1 MAKGIL
7 GKKLGMTQIFNEEGS
22 LIPVTVIEAGPCTV
36 VQKKTTESDGY
47 NSVQLGFGEK
57 RERLFN
63 KPLKGHFAKV
73 NIQPKRYLKEIR
85 VEEKDELAAL
95 SVGDQVKADIFSEG
109 EKVDVTGITKGK
121 GYQGPI
127 KRHGFHRGP
136 MSHGSKYHRGIGS
149 LGSVDPAR
157 VFKGRKMAGR
167 MGGNRRTIQ
176 ALEIVKVD
184 LERNLLLIKGA
195 VPGVKG
201 SLVMVHNTVK
211 Q

>member
-7 GKKLGMTQIFNEEGS
+7 GKKLGMTQIFNEQGS

-36 VQKKTTESDGY
+36 VQRKTVDSDGY
-47 NSVQLGFGEK
+47 GAVQLGFGEK

-63 KPLKGHFAKV
+63 KPLKGHFAKANV
-73 NIQPKRYLKEIR
+73 QPLRVLREIR
-85 VEEKDELAAL
+85 VNDSEDFAGLN
-95 SVGDQVKADIFSEG
+95 VGDQVKADVFAEG
-109 EKVDVTGITKGK
+109 DKVDVTGVSKGK

-136 MSHGSKYHRGIGS
+136 MSHGSKYHRGPGS
-149 LGSVDPAR
+149 LGGVDAAR
-157 VFKGRKMAGR
+157 VFKGRKLAGR
-167 MGGNRRTIQ
+167 MGGDRRTTQ
-176 ALEIVKVD
+176 GLEVVKVD

-201 SLVMVHNTVK
+201 SMVMVRNTVK
-211 Q
+211 K